1 MCVGYKYIM
10 YDEQNEMRNDQML
23 PGNDNS
29 IKMKSGTRIFWEKSE
44 NHSLLFNLVNWSST
58 IESYSSIWFVLSVK
72 MKRNEIK

>member
-29 IKMKSGTRIFWEKSE
+29 IKMKSGTRIF
-44 NHSLLFNLVNWSST
+44 
-58 IESYSSIWFVLSVK
+58 
-72 MKRNEIK
+72 